1 MARTQWLHRPAA
13 GSRYF
18 AVIFVSERSD
28 DQAGYAEM
36 DERLLALA
44 HEQPGFLGYS
54 SAGDEQGG
62 IFISYWASREAID
75 SWRKHALHQEA
86 KGQATRWYRYY
97 HSLIT
102 EVVHH
107 REHEEDS

>member
-1 MARTQWLHRPAA
+1 MARTQWLRKPAA
-13 GSRYF
+13 GSRYY
-18 AVIFVSERSD
+18 AVIFVSERSA

-54 SAGDEQGG
+54 SAGDTAGG
-62 IFISYWASREAID
+62 LFISYWASRKAID
-75 SWRKHALHQEA
+75 SWRKHALHQKA
-86 KGQATRWYRYY
+86 KSQAGRWYRYY

-102 EVVHH
+102 EVIRHH
-107 REHEEDS
+107 EQEEAS